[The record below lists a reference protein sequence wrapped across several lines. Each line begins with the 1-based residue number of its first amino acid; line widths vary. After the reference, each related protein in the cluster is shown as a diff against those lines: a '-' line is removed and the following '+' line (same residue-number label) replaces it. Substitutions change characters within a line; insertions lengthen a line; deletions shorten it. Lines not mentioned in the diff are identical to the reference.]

1 MSLFYAIVTS
11 LGAAKFA
18 DLVANG
24 RQLVLKDFA
33 VGDGNGAVY
42 EPSPSQI
49 ALRRE
54 TYRGVINTLAADPG
68 NIEQIIVECLLPEN
82 TGGYYIRELGIF
94 DEDND
99 LIILAKYPSTYKPS
113 PSDGAL
119 LKEYTIK
126 VIMQVGTPDNVTLSV
141 AAGSIATIEYVDDKK
156 ALLSDETVVNL
167 SNDDKY
173 LTAYVFANLKA
184 TTTKVGVT
192 RYAND
197 LEVQNQNINDAAITP
212 GSIPGLRTTLA
223 QLIAGVVDRFI
234 TPAVLLQ
241 LLATTTQRGIVEL
254 ATDSETQAQ
263 SSDSLAVTPKNLT
276 ALKATLAQLI
286 AGVNNRY
293 LTPDVLLQLD
303 ATDSQKGLVY
313 FATDSETLGQ
323 SANDLAITPAN
334 LAALKATLAELQ
346 AGANNIKYIT
356 PALLNQLLATTTQKG
371 ILELATDSEALGQ
384 SANDLAIT
392 PANLAA
398 LKATLAELQAGSST
412 VKYITPSVLALLD
425 ATDSQKGLVYF
436 ATDLETLAMTAT
448 DLAVTPK
455 NLAGVVASI
464 GVGFSNIIVSGTRYA
479 ALSNYITSSVGNLRY
494 VTQGGYINIGD
505 ISSGGY
511 TGAFTLLQSIRSDRP
526 YSVTLTLMDTTG
538 FVNHNFTYTSITT
551 SGGNITQLW
560 YKITEDSSA
569 SQNVTAYFEITGFMN

>member
-33 VGDGNGAVY
+33 VGDGNGVVY

-156 ALLSDETVVNL
+156 TLLLDETVVNL

-173 LTAYVFANLKA
+173 LTAHVFANLKA

-293 LTPDVLLQLD
+293 LSPDVLLQLD

-313 FATDSETLGQ
+313 FATDPEALGQ
-323 SANDLAITPAN
+323 SANNLAITPAN

-371 ILELATDSEALGQ
+371 IVELATDPEALAQ

-398 LKATLAELQAGSST
+398 LKATLAELQAGSNT

-436 ATDLETLAMTAT
+436 ATDPEALAMTAT

>member
-1 MSLFYAIVTS
+1 M
-11 LGAAKFA
+11 
-18 DLVANG
+18 
-24 RQLVLKDFA
+24 
-33 VGDGNGAVY
+33 
-42 EPSPSQI
+42 
-49 ALRRE
+49 
-54 TYRGVINTLAADPG
+54 
-68 NIEQIIVECLLPEN
+68 
-82 TGGYYIRELGIF
+82 
-94 DEDND
+94 
-99 LIILAKYPSTYKPS
+99 
-113 PSDGAL
+113 
-119 LKEYTIK
+119 
-126 VIMQVGTPDNVTLSV
+126 
-141 AAGSIATIEYVDDKK
+141 
-156 ALLSDETVVNL
+156 
-167 SNDDKY
+167 
-173 LTAYVFANLKA
+173 
-184 TTTKVGVT
+184 
-192 RYAND
+192 
-197 LEVQNQNINDAAITP
+197 
-212 GSIPGLRTTLA
+212 
-223 QLIAGVVDRFI
+223 
-234 TPAVLLQ
+234 
-241 LLATTTQRGIVEL
+241 
-254 ATDSETQAQ
+254 
-263 SSDSLAVTPKNLT
+263 
-276 ALKATLAQLI
+276 
-286 AGVNNRY
+286 NNRY

-371 ILELATDSEALGQ
+371 IVELATDLEA
-384 SANDLAIT
+384 
-392 PANLAA
+392 
-398 LKATLAELQAGSST
+398 
-412 VKYITPSVLALLD
+412 
-425 ATDSQKGLVYF
+425 
-436 ATDLETLAMTAT
+436 LAMTAT

-479 ALSNYITSSVGNLRY
+479 ALSNYITSSVGNLKY

-538 FVNHNFTYTSITT
+538 FVNHNFTWTSITT